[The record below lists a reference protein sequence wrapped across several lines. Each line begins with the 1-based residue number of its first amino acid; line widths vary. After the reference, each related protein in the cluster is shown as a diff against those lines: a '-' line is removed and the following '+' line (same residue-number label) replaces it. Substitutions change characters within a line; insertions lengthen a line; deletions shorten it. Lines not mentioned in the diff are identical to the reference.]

1 MWATL
6 SFPVALPCYARL
18 LALNRRV
25 ARVYTVYTK
34 VKNLKNGH
42 IRSRSTES

>member
-6 SFPVALPCYARL
+6 SFPVTLPCNARL
-18 LALNRRV
+18 LALNRRI

-34 VKNLKNGH
+34 VKSLKNAH
-42 IRSRSTES
+42 I